1 MPYDQPTET
10 SRIYVHCA
18 ATMLV
23 LGGPLPNFKQICC
36 GFCLSQ
42 NIAMSETVFV
52 NRYLKLGCITLSG
65 LLKNIDKVMHLE
77 LFYFV

>member
-1 MPYDQPTET
+1 MPYDQSTET

-18 ATMLV
+18 AMMLV

-52 NRYLKLGCITLSG
+52 NRYLKLRVHY
-65 LLKNIDKVMHLE
+65 LKWVVKK
-77 LFYFV
+77 Y